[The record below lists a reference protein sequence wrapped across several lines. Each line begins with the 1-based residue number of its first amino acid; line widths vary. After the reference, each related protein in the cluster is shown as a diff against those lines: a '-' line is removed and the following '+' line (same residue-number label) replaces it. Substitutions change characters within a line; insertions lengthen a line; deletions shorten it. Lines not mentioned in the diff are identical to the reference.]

1 MPINLYHTQ
10 RIRGFQQTKENYSNK
25 SLTVKLKRTKF
36 NCRKCGSEKL
46 TTTALRQRTVRGQPM
61 GECRKVLFIFTI
73 HRVYCKDC
81 KHRSIENI
89 HFLSEPKNRVTRSF
103 ERTILELSQHMSI
116 QAVANFFD
124 LRWHTVKELEKRAL
138 KRKYSRIQTSHVKA
152 IGIDEIYVSRTHSE
166 GKYLTVIRDL
176 HSGAV
181 IHVGDGKGTEAIHG
195 ALRKLRKAK
204 LKVITMDMAN
214 AYYNY
219 FAKYFP
225 KAKIVF
231 DHFHVIKLMNE
242 KLDTIRRRVV
252 SKMGELQ
259 KKQLK
264 GLRFVFLKNYES
276 LEEDGKSIL
285 RNMRGDYQDLG
296 DAYMFKESLRQI
308 YIHSN
313 TSYHARRAF
322 ARWCKAADKTK
333 IPELKTMANTIR
345 SKIDG
350 IVTYWTFSG
359 MSNASMEGFNNKIR
373 WLIRQAYGFRDR
385 EYFKLKIFQ
394 LPEISSVRKI

>member
-10 RIRGFQQTKENYSNK
+10 RIRGFQQLKENCSPE
-25 SLTVKLKRTKF
+25 SLTVKLKRTRF
-36 NCRKCGSEKL
+36 YCRKCGSESL
-46 TTTALRQRTVRGQPM
+46 TTTAIRQRKVRGQPM
-61 GECRKVLFIFTI
+61 GECRKVVFIFTI
-73 HRVYCKDC
+73 HRVYCKNC
-81 KHRSIENI
+81 KYRSIENI
-89 HFLSEPKNRVTRSF
+89 HFLSHPKTRLTRSL
-103 ERTILELSQHMSI
+103 ERTVLELRQHMSI
-116 QAVANFFD
+116 QAVANFFQ
-124 LRWHTVKELEKRAL
+124 LRWHSVKELEKRAL
-138 KRKYSRIQTSHVKA
+138 KRKYSRIQTSHIKA
-152 IGIDEIYVSRTHSE
+152 IGIDEIYVSRSQDK
-166 GKYLTVIRDL
+166 GKYLTIIRDL
-176 HSGAV
+176 GSGAV
-181 IHVGDGKGTEAIHG
+181 IHVGEGKGTEAIHG

-204 LKVITMDMAN
+204 LKIVTMDMAN
-214 AYYNY
+214 AYYNW
-219 FAKYFP
+219 FARYFP

-242 KLDTIRRRVV
+242 KIDKVRRRVV
-252 SKMGELQ
+252 SKMGEVQ

-264 GLRFVFLKNYES
+264 GLRFVFLKNYEH

-308 YIHSN
+308 YIQAK

-322 ARWCKAADKTK
+322 ARWCKAADKTE
-333 IPELKTMANTIR
+333 IPELKTMAKTIR

-359 MSNASMEGFNNKIR
+359 ISNASMEGFNNKIR

-394 LPEISSVRKI
+394 LPEISSVREI

>member
-10 RIRGFQQTKENYSNK
+10 RIRGFQQVKENYSPK

-36 NCRKCGSEKL
+36 NCRKCGSERL
-46 TTTALRQRTVRGQPM
+46 TTTAIRQRKVRGQPM
-61 GECRKVLFIFTI
+61 GECRKVVFIFSI
-73 HRVYCKDC
+73 HRVYCKAC

-89 HFLSEPKNRVTRSF
+89 HFLSHPKIRLTRSL
-103 ERTILELSQHMSI
+103 ERTILELRQHMSI
-116 QAVANFFD
+116 QAVANFFQ
-124 LRWHTVKELEKRAL
+124 LRWHTIKELEKRAL
-138 KRKYSRIQTSHVKA
+138 KRKYSRIQTSHIKA
-152 IGIDEIYVSRTHSE
+152 IGVDEIYVSRSHDN
-166 GKYLTVIRDL
+166 GKYLTIIRDL
-176 HSGAV
+176 ESGAV
-181 IHVGDGKGTEAIHG
+181 IHIGEGKGTEAIHG

-204 LKVITMDMAN
+204 LKLVTMDMAN
-214 AYYNY
+214 AYYNW

-225 KAKIVF
+225 KVKIVF
-231 DHFHVIKLMNE
+231 DHFHLIKLMNE
-242 KLDTIRRRVV
+242 KVDKVRRRVV
-252 SKMGELQ
+252 SKMGEVQ

-264 GLRFVFLKNYES
+264 GLRFVFLKNYEH

-296 DAYMFKESLRQI
+296 DIHMFKEGLRQI
-308 YIHSN
+308 YQKAK

-322 ARWCKAADKTK
+322 ARWCKAADKTD
-333 IPELKTMANTIR
+333 IPELKTMAKTIR
-345 SKIDG
+345 NKIDG

-359 MSNASMEGFNNKIR
+359 ISNASMEGFNNKIR

-394 LPEISSVRKI
+394 LPEISRSREI

>member
-10 RIRGFQQTKENYSNK
+10 RIRGFQQVKEIYSPK
-25 SLTVKLKRTKF
+25 SLIVKLKRTKF
-36 NCRKCGSEKL
+36 NCRTCGSERL
-46 TTTALRQRTVRGQPM
+46 AATAIRQRQVRGQPM
-61 GECRKVLFIFTI
+61 GECRKVVFIFSI

-81 KHRSIENI
+81 KCRSIENI
-89 HFLSEPKNRVTRSF
+89 HFLSHPKIRLTRSL
-103 ERTILELSQHMSI
+103 ERTILELRQHMSI
-116 QAVANFFD
+116 QAVANFFQ
-124 LRWHTVKELEKRAL
+124 LRWHTIKDLEKRAL
-138 KRKYSRIQTSHVKA
+138 KRKYSRIQTSHIKA
-152 IGIDEIYVSRTHSE
+152 IGVDEIYVSRSHDN
-166 GKYLTVIRDL
+166 GKYLTIIRDL
-176 HSGAV
+176 ESGAV
-181 IHVGDGKGTEAIHG
+181 IHIGKGKGTEAIHG

-204 LKVITMDMAN
+204 LKFVTMDMAN
-214 AYYNY
+214 AYHNW

-225 KAKIVF
+225 KVKIVF

-242 KLDTIRRRVV
+242 KVDKVRRRVV
-252 SKMGELQ
+252 SKMGEVQ

-264 GLRFVFLKNYES
+264 GLRFVFLKNYEH

-296 DAYMFKESLRQI
+296 DVYMFKEGLRQI
-308 YIHSN
+308 YQKTK

-322 ARWCKAADKTK
+322 ARWCKAADKTD
-333 IPELKTMANTIR
+333 IPELKTMAKTIR

-359 MSNASMEGFNNKIR
+359 ISNASMEGFNNKIR

-394 LPEISSVRKI
+394 LPEISSVKEI

>member
-46 TTTALRQRTVRGQPM
+46 TTTALRQRTVRGHPM

-322 ARWCKAADKTK
+322 ARWCKAAYKTQ
-333 IPELKTMANTIR
+333 IPELKTIANTIR

>member
-10 RIRGFQQTKENYSNK
+10 RIRGFQQLKENYSPK
-25 SLTVKLKRTKF
+25 SLTVKFKRTKF
-36 NCRKCGSEKL
+36 NCRKCGSESL
-46 TTTALRQRTVRGQPM
+46 TTTAVRQREVRGQPM
-61 GECRKVLFIFTI
+61 GECRKVVFIFTI

-81 KHRSIENI
+81 KYRSIENI
-89 HFLSEPKNRVTRSF
+89 HFLSHPKTRLTSSL
-103 ERTILELSQHMSI
+103 ERTVLELRQHMSI
-116 QAVANFFD
+116 QAVAKFFQ

-138 KRKYSRIQTSHVKA
+138 TRKYSRIQTSHIKA
-152 IGIDEIYVSRTHSE
+152 IGIDEIYVSRSQDK
-166 GKYLTVIRDL
+166 GKYLTIIRDL
-176 HSGAV
+176 GSGAV

-204 LKVITMDMAN
+204 LKFVTMDMAN
-214 AYYNY
+214 AYYNW

-225 KAKIVF
+225 KVKIVF

-242 KLDTIRRRVV
+242 KVDKVRRRVV
-252 SKMGELQ
+252 SKMGEVQ

-264 GLRFVFLKNYES
+264 GLRFVFLKNYEH

-296 DAYMFKESLRQI
+296 DAYMFKEGLRQI
-308 YIHSN
+308 YTQAK

-322 ARWCKAADKTK
+322 ARWCKAEDKTE
-333 IPELKTMANTIR
+333 IPELKTMAKTIR

-350 IVTYWTFSG
+350 IVTYWTFG
-359 MSNASMEGFNNKIR
+359 GISNASMERFNNKIR

-394 LPEISSVRKI
+394 LPEISSVREI

>member
-10 RIRGFQQTKENYSNK
+10 RIRGFQQLKENYSPK
-25 SLTVKLKRTKF
+25 SLTVKFKRTKF
-36 NCRKCGSEKL
+36 NCRKCGSESL
-46 TTTALRQRTVRGQPM
+46 TTTAVRQREVRGQPM
-61 GECRKVLFIFTI
+61 GECRKVVFIFTI

-81 KHRSIENI
+81 KYRSIENI
-89 HFLSEPKNRVTRSF
+89 HFLSHPKTRLTSSL
-103 ERTILELSQHMSI
+103 ERTVLELRQHMSI
-116 QAVANFFD
+116 QAVANFFQ

-138 KRKYSRIQTSHVKA
+138 KRKYSRIQTSHIKA
-152 IGIDEIYVSRTHSE
+152 IGIDEIYVSRSQDK
-166 GKYLTVIRDL
+166 GKYLTIIRDL
-176 HSGAV
+176 GSGAV

-204 LKVITMDMAN
+204 LKFVTMDMAK
-214 AYYNY
+214 AYYNW

-225 KAKIVF
+225 KVKIVF

-242 KLDTIRRRVV
+242 KVDKVRRRVV
-252 SKMGELQ
+252 SKMGEVQ

-264 GLRFVFLKNYES
+264 GLRFVFLKNYEH

-285 RNMRGDYQDLG
+285 RNMLGDYQDLG

-308 YIHSN
+308 YMQAK

-322 ARWCKAADKTK
+322 ARWCKAADKSE
-333 IPELKTMANTIR
+333 IPELKTMAKTIR
-345 SKIDG
+345 NKIDG

-359 MSNASMEGFNNKIR
+359 ISNASMEGFNNKIR
-373 WLIRQAYGFRDR
+373 WLIRQAYGFRDH

-394 LPEISSVRKI
+394 LPEISSVREV

>member
-10 RIRGFQQTKENYSNK
+10 RIRGFQQVKENYSPK

-36 NCRKCGSEKL
+36 NCRKCGSERL
-46 TTTALRQRTVRGQPM
+46 TTTAIRQRKVRGQPM
-61 GECRKVLFIFTI
+61 GECRKVVFIFSI
-73 HRVYCKDC
+73 HRVYCKAC

-89 HFLSEPKNRVTRSF
+89 HFLSHPKIRLTRSL
-103 ERTILELSQHMSI
+103 ERTILELCQHMSI
-116 QAVANFFD
+116 QAVANFFQ
-124 LRWHTVKELEKRAL
+124 LRWHTIKELEKRAL
-138 KRKYSRIQTSHVKA
+138 KRKYSRIQTSHIKA
-152 IGIDEIYVSRTHSE
+152 IGVDEIYVSRSHDN
-166 GKYLTVIRDL
+166 GKYLTIIRDL
-176 HSGAV
+176 ESGAV
-181 IHVGDGKGTEAIHG
+181 IHIGEGKGTEAIHG

-204 LKVITMDMAN
+204 LKFVTMDMAN
-214 AYYNY
+214 AYYNW

-225 KAKIVF
+225 KVKIVF

-242 KLDTIRRRVV
+242 KVDKVRRRVV
-252 SKMGELQ
+252 SKMGEVQ

-264 GLRFVFLKNYES
+264 GLRFVFLKNYEH

-296 DAYMFKESLRQI
+296 DIYMFKEGLRQI
-308 YIHSN
+308 YQKAK

-322 ARWCKAADKTK
+322 ARWCKAADKTD
-333 IPELKTMANTIR
+333 IPELKTMAKTIR
-345 SKIDG
+345 NKIDG

-359 MSNASMEGFNNKIR
+359 ISNASMEGFNNKIR

-394 LPEISSVRKI
+394 LPEISSSKKI